1 MYKIVNKCYHKL
13 KERLLKDAREK
24 YQNFSEEEK
33 DKEQKMLEKDMKVL
47 LKKKKKDINTIR
59 KTSNVTIE
67 LL

>member
-47 LKKKKKDINTIR
+47 LKKKKKDINIIR
-59 KTSNVTIE
+59 KTSNVTTE

>member
-47 LKKKKKDINTIR
+47 LKKKRKDINIIR

>member
-47 LKKKKKDINTIR
+47 LKKKKEDINIIR

>member
-47 LKKKKKDINTIR
+47 LKKKKKDINIIR